1 MPKGL
6 GSVSGGD
13 VGPGRVGRDAAPRER
28 ASAARNSV
36 TLAGWMVV
44 SRITGLLRVL
54 VVGAVMGPTFLSN
67 IFQGGYVLAAN
78 VYSVMA
84 GPVLAMVVVPAVVN
98 ALSEGGTRRAD
109 EVLGRICGRLLA
121 VSTGCAL
128 ALAVASP
135 LLAWMLVFG
144 MPGPERGRAWLLT
157 TVLALFVAPQ
167 VVLYTIAGLGV
178 AAQQARGRFGL
189 PAAAPGVES
198 LGTMLTVFLAA
209 RLFGT
214 GLQVSQ
220 APVAMM
226 VFLGA
231 GTTLSVV
238 LHAGLQLVGA
248 ARVGLLP
255 RPRRGW
261 RDDPGARE
269 PLRRIVQSVPVAA
282 SPMATMFL
290 LTVVSSTVPGGVL
303 VIQLAYQVFYGLSFV
318 GARAVSTAALPGLA
332 AAAAGGDE
340 TSFAAAWRQGLWY
353 AVVVS
358 LPSLFLLVAF
368 AGPTAD
374 LLANGE
380 LRDSPVVG
388 MLAGCLAV
396 VAVAQLVGGVHD
408 LGRQALFSRLD
419 HRGPLAAGYA
429 ATAAGAAV
437 GLGAL
442 LLPVSG
448 GRLATLALAILA
460 AELAGAVTVL
470 SRLGGA
476 IRTHRFLAR
485 RQAVTAAVGC
495 AAMLPPIVGGLWLL
509 GVLPAGRGLELAAL
523 CGIGAL
529 TLAAYAG
536 ALRLRRA
543 PTAENADRPE
553 RPGGSEDPVAPRYP
567 VR

>member
-1 MPKGL
+1 
-6 GSVSGGD
+6 
-13 VGPGRVGRDAAPRER
+13 
-28 ASAARNSV
+28 
-36 TLAGWMVV
+36 MVV

-84 GPVLAMVVVPAVVN
+84 GPVLAMVVVPAIVN
-98 ALSEGGTRRAD
+98 AVTEGGSRRAD
-109 EVLGRICGRLLA
+109 EVLGRICGRLLV

-128 ALAVASP
+128 ALAAASP
-135 LLAWMLVFG
+135 VLAWMLVFG

-157 TVLALFVAPQ
+157 MVLALFVAPQ

-269 PLRRIVQSVPVAA
+269 PLRRIVKSVPVAA

-303 VIQLAYQVFYGLSFV
+303 VIQLSYQVFYGLSFV
-318 GARAVSTAALPGLA
+318 GARAVSTAALPRL
-332 AAAAGGDE
+332 AAAGGDE

-358 LPSLFLLVAF
+358 LPSLWLLLVF

-388 MLAGCLAV
+388 MLAACLAV

-448 GRLATLALAILA
+448 GRLATLAVAILA

-495 AAMLPPIVGGLWLL
+495 AAMLPPIVGGVWLL
-509 GVLPAGRGLELAAL
+509 GMLPAGRGVELAAL

-543 PTAENADRPE
+543 PTAQNADRPE
-553 RPGGSEDPVAPRYP
+553 KSGGSEEPVAPRYP
-567 VR
+567 MR